1 MFESEREAIFKK
13 SWQCVAPA
21 GEPARPGDFAVAP
34 VGDFAVLVTR
44 GRAGELRAFRNTCQ
58 HRGDELAACSAG
70 NTRLFQWPYHAWS
83 SGLDGNL
90 VNGPYMRETR
100 FRLLL
105 RPAQVTAGR
114 YLGVLRVRQL

>member
-58 HRGDELAACSAG
+58 
-70 NTRLFQWPYHAWS
+70 
-83 SGLDGNL
+83 
-90 VNGPYMRETR
+90 
-100 FRLLL
+100 
-105 RPAQVTAGR
+105 R
-114 YLGVLRVRQL
+114 YLKATPQEIRAKGGAGFVVNEFLKSVGRG